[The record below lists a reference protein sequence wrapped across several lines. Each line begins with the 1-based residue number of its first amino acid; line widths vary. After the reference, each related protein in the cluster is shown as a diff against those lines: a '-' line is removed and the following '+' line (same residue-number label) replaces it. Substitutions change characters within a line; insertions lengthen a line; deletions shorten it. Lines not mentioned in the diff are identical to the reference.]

1 MLPAGSRLSELH
13 MENFWVNRA
22 KRMFSALLLLGSLLI
37 TGRGDSGTNRFG
49 FTGPKIFPIDN
60 QIGHLRAADLD
71 GDGLQDLIIVNNSRS
86 KINLLYNR
94 TGKTN
99 QTEAKA
105 VAKRELNEL
114 PPDARFRIESIAS
127 EKRISSLV
135 VADLNGDGRPDIA
148 YYGEPK
154 ELVAQFNQGTNGWSA
169 PKRWPLDDGLLDA
182 NALAAGDA
190 NGDGRTDLLLLA
202 EGHVYLLAQ
211 TTNHTPAEP
220 EKIPYSGTVKAV
232 QVPDLDG
239 DGREDLLLVNWDSP
253 NPFRFRLQ
261 NAAGQLGPEIHF
273 ALPAIRSYWPDDL
286 DGDHK
291 TEVVTVAQKSG
302 RAQVSAFK
310 RKAAELLSGAFREG
324 QFQVLPLARTSKARR
339 GMEWAGHDG

>member
-1 MLPAGSRLSELH
+1 MRNKLAKAPQQWHFPLRLKHRAFLRRWIGSAAAMVLAAGFALST
-13 MENFWVNRA
+13 RA
-22 KRMFSALLLLGSLLI
+22 AD
-37 TGRGDSGTNRFG
+37 TNTNRFG
-49 FTGPKIFPIDN
+49 FTGPEIFPIDN
-60 QIGHLRAADLD
+60 QISQLRVADID
-71 GDGLQDLIIVNNSRS
+71 GDGLNDLIVVNNARS
-86 KINLLYNR
+86 KINLLYNQ

-99 QTEAKA
+99 LAQKP
-105 VAKRELNEL
+105 KPIGRRELNEL

-154 ELVAQFNQGTNGWSA
+154 ELVVQFNQGTNGWSA

-211 TTNHTPAEP
+211 TTNHTLAEP

-232 QVPDLDG
+232 QVL
-239 DGREDLLLVNWDSP
+239 
-253 NPFRFRLQ
+253 
-261 NAAGQLGPEIHF
+261 
-273 ALPAIRSYWPDDL
+273 
-286 DGDHK
+286 
-291 TEVVTVAQKSG
+291 
-302 RAQVSAFK
+302 
-310 RKAAELLSGAFREG
+310 
-324 QFQVLPLARTSKARR
+324 
-339 GMEWAGHDG
+339 